1 MWNNQVQLKFTMV
14 DNSVCVSVQYVYM
27 LNLHQLA
34 TILCSQLGVVVMF
47 VISHCWS
54 DTVYQLMF

>member
-1 MWNNQVQLKFTMV
+1 MLNNQVQLKFTMV
-14 DNSVCVSVQYVYM
+14 DKWVCVSVQYVYM

-34 TILCSQLGVVVMF
+34 TILCSQLSVVVMF

-54 DTVYQLMF
+54 AAVYKLMF